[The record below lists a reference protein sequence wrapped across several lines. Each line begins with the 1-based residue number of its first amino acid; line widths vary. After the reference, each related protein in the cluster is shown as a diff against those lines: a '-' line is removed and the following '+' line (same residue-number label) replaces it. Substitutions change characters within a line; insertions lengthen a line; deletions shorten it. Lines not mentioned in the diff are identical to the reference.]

1 MKIDITDIIE
11 RDGAVKR
18 FKMNVDKLDNHKTGG
33 GMSIVNLLG
42 DIHIEGEIYSNEG
55 ILNVTAR
62 IFGQLEAK
70 CYRCLKKIV
79 EPFSVDM
86 DETFEHA
93 NSSESLDSYK
103 YSGRIL
109 DITQAVI
116 DSIYLN
122 IPDRILCEPECK
134 GLCPECGS
142 NLNEKRCGCRKQSGE
157 NKGFSALRDLFK
169 E

>member
-1 MKIDITDIIE
+1 MKIDITDIVE

-18 FKMNVDKLDNHKTGG
+18 FEMNVDKLDSHKTGG
-33 GMSIVNLLG
+33 GLDLVNLLG
-42 DIHIEGEIYSNEG
+42 DIHIEGDIYSNEG
-55 ILNVTAR
+55 ILNVTAH
-62 IFGQLEAK
+62 ISGQLDAK
-70 CYRCLKKIV
+70 CYRCLKEIV

-86 DETFEHA
+86 EETFEHA
-93 NSSESLDSYK
+93 NSSESVDSYT

-109 DITQAVI
+109 DISQAVI

-122 IPDRILCEPECK
+122 IPDRLLCEPECK
-134 GLCPECGS
+134 GLCPECGC
-142 NLNEKRCGCRKQSGE
+142 NLNEKECGCRKESGK